1 MLLVDST
8 VNDELTVE
16 VASLLPHCCSVE
28 SFSTASR
35 AHLQRAKPTRRADL
49 AKDAQ
54 AEHGERE
61 RAGAVPCRNGKG
73 CWTLAAGGGAAW
85 PTPLAR

>member
-61 RAGAVPCRNGKG
+61 RAEQCRAVTAGDVG
-73 CWTLAAGGGAAW
+73 TLAAGGGAAW